1 MTRAVPAT
9 RNVLFTSGQV
19 VVALGCAGGM
29 FGAYL
34 LLLHEGRF
42 ALAIGVVLGLIYAG
56 GLYGATAAGRRDR
69 LALAMP
75 VIVGLL
81 SIGGGIA
88 TAFSVPGVLFWLAGP
103 AILLGA
109 GLIFL
114 SRLAS
119 PLLVGFMAGLVTLFF
134 IFTVSLFVS
143 VVRTFS

>member
-1 MTRAVPAT
+1 MTRAVSAT

-34 LLLHEGRF
+34 LLLNEGRY
-42 ALAIGVVLGLIYAG
+42 ALAIGVLLGLVFAG
-56 GLYGATAAGRRDR
+56 GLYGATAAGRQDR
-69 LALAMP
+69 VALAMP
-75 VIVGLL
+75 VMVGLL
-81 SIGGGIA
+81 SIGAGIA
-88 TAFSVPGVLFWLAGP
+88 TAFSVSGVLFWLAGP

-114 SRLAS
+114 SRLTS
-119 PLLVGFMAGLVTLFF
+119 PLLVGFTSFLVTLSF
-134 IFTVSLFVS
+134 IFTVSLFAS